1 LAHICPGGYYPKDP
15 KRFSTTYIRGHQHE
29 IDENLKKWR
38 DECGIT
44 NKNMGMA
51 GSCIFPTNPE
61 GSRAYIDT
69 IKWM

>member
-1 LAHICPGGYYPKDP
+1 VCPGGYYPSTT
-15 KRFSTTYIRGHQHE
+15 KRFGTTFIREHQYD

-51 GSCIFPTNPE
+51 GSCIFPTSPE
-61 GSRAYIDT
+61 GSLAYIDT